1 MLCKILLF
9 LLLFSSVPAQSQV
22 QGKYYSI
29 GKVTDGD
36 TFVIQDGTSDKF
48 KIRLT
53 GIDAPESR
61 NVGTRKQ
68 IQVFGDEAKTHLQ
81 NCLRNKKV
89 RLEFDVQK
97 KDRYGRTLAYVYLEN
112 GTFLND
118 YLLRK
123 GYARMATF
131 PPNVQFVEVFRK
143 SEKKARRK
151 KLGLW
156 KHY

>member
-29 GKVTDGD
+29 DKVTDGD

-89 RLEFDVQK
+89 RLEFDV
-97 KDRYGRTLAYVYLEN
+97 
-112 GTFLND
+112 
-118 YLLRK
+118 
-123 GYARMATF
+123 
-131 PPNVQFVEVFRK
+131 
-143 SEKKARRK
+143 
-151 KLGLW
+151 
-156 KHY
+156 